1 MLVAASSRQAV
12 ATSTSCCMPTNA
24 RTRRHATKRTY
35 KQMFASKNIETL
47 YRGSAHSGGG
57 GRLHQCSALLHATA
71 YKCKEGVYV
80 CVRICACAQRK
91 SYIIIYICARSL
103 SNAMKTADVDIARQ
117 CRQVKVVALQIEA
130 VYSNNNNTTTIISYH
145 I

>member
-1 MLVAASSRQAV
+1 MRAHADMLPNAHTNKCLLPRILKRFTEEVRTAVAAAGCTNAAHYYTRLH
-12 ATSTSCCMPTNA
+12 TNA
-24 RTRRHATKRTY
+24 RKVRAIR
-35 KQMFASKNIETL
+35 
-47 YRGSAHSGGG
+47 
-57 GRLHQCSALLHATA
+57 
-71 YKCKEGVYV
+71 VYV